1 MKKFIFIVI
10 IVIVVIVL
18 TALVFDWGRN
28 SDTTQMITQEAS
40 VKLDSPKENEGV
52 KSPIKISGQAK
63 GTWFFEGSFPVELM
77 DTDRNILATSFATS
91 TEDWMTE
98 NFIPFS
104 ATLEFTKP
112 TSTKHVLL
120 VLKKD
125 NPSGLKEKD
134 ESISI
139 PLILK

>member
-18 TALVFDWGRN
+18 TALVFDWGRD
-28 SDTTQMITQEAS
+28 SDTTQISIQEAS
-40 VKLDSPKENEGV
+40 VKLDSPKENESV
-52 KSPIKISGQAK
+52 KNPVRISGQAK
-63 GTWFFEGSFPVELM
+63 GTWFFEGSFPVELI
-77 DTDRNILATSFATS
+77 DTDGNILATSFATS

-104 ATLEFTKP
+104 AILEFTKP

-120 VLKKD
+120 ILKKD

>member
-28 SDTTQMITQEAS
+28 SDTAQVLTQEAS
-40 VKLDSPKENEGV
+40 VKLDSPEENESV
-52 KSPIKISGQAK
+52 KNPVRISGQAK

-77 DTDRNILATSFATS
+77 DTDGNILATSFATS

-104 ATLEFTKP
+104 ATLEFIKP

-125 NPSGLKEKD
+125 NPSGLPEHD
-134 ESISI
+134 ESISV

>member
-1 MKKFIFIVI
+1 MKKFIFIVVII
-10 IVIVVIVL
+10 IVAIVL
-18 TALVFDWGRN
+18 TSLVFDWGR
-28 SDTTQMITQEAS
+28 DDYVTQVSVQESS
-40 VKLDSPKENEGV
+40 VKLDFPKENEVV
-52 KSPIKISGQAK
+52 KSPIKISGQAR
-63 GTWFFEGSFPVELM
+63 GTWFFEGSFPIELV
-77 DTDRNILATSFATS
+77 DTNGNALATSLATS

-104 ATLEFTKP
+104 ATLEFIKP

-120 VLKKD
+120 ILKKD

-139 PLILK
+139 PLVLK

>member
-28 SDTTQMITQEAS
+28 SDTTQMIKQEAS

>member
-1 MKKFIFIVI
+1 MNKFIFIVTF
-10 IVIVVIVL
+10 VVIL
-18 TALVFDWGRN
+18 ITLIALIFDWGRRDVIAPESN
-28 SDTTQMITQEAS
+28 QEIFIK
-40 VKLDSPKENEGV
+40 VDLPKENQEV

-63 GTWFFEGSFPVELM
+63 GVWFFEGSFPVELM
-77 DTDRNILATSFATS
+77 DTDGNILATSFATS
-91 TEDWMTE
+91 SEDWMTE

-104 ATLEFTKP
+104 AILEFTKA

-125 NPSGLKEKD
+125 NPSGLPEHD
-134 ESISI
+134 DSISI